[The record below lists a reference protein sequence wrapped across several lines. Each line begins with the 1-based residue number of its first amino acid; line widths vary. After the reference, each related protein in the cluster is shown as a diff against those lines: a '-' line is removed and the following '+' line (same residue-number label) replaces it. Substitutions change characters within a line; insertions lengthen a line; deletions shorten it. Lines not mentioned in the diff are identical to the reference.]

1 MRLPYRKRQ
10 QGCTQSK
17 VHQSLN
23 ETMLAMRRGLD
34 ILRAMTREA
43 AAEIFERIALL
54 LELKGENP
62 FKTRAYKMGAEV
74 VESYAGDIMQMA
86 RENKLAGIKGF
97 GEALRDKLHEM
108 ATTGRLEFYEK
119 LKAEFPEGLFE
130 LFEISG
136 LGPKKI
142 AALYSTL
149 GVGSLADLRRV
160 CENGEAA
167 KISGFGDKTVVKIL
181 EAIAFREQ
189 HASEFRQDHVYPLV
203 LAMLEALREHPSVSR
218 AEVCGSFRRGK
229 EVVHDLDFLVA
240 TKRPEEVIADFVK
253 LPQVD
258 KVIAQGGTK
267 ASIYTSNGVQCD
279 LRAVS
284 SAEYP
289 FALNYFTGSKE
300 HNVVMRQRALDRGL
314 SLNEYGFK
322 PAQEGGSMPEE
333 AAEIYEEKEI
343 YRLLGLDYIEP
354 ELRENSGEFTAAE
367 KGRLPKLIELE
378 NLRGVFHNHT
388 TASDGKAT
396 LREMAEAAMELGL
409 QYLGIAD
416 HSKSSF
422 VANGLDERRLR
433 AQLAEIRKLNEEYEG
448 DFRIFTGSEVD
459 ILKDGSLD
467 FSDELLSE
475 LDYCVASV
483 HNVFNLPE
491 AEMTARIIRAIEN
504 PHVTM
509 LGHVTGR
516 LLAQRPAYAVNIP
529 AIIDA
534 AAATGTIIELN
545 ASAWRL
551 DMDWR
556 WWRLAVE
563 KGVKCSINPDAHS
576 TRGLQDVLFGVR
588 AARKGW
594 LTRKDVINCLPLG
607 EVEKALRSKR
617 ALTLQ

>member
-1 MRLPYRKRQ
+1 
-10 QGCTQSK
+10 
-17 VHQSLN
+17 
-23 ETMLAMRRGLD
+23 
-34 ILRAMTREA
+34 MTREA
-43 AAEIFERIALL
+43 AAQILERIALL
-54 LELKGENP
+54 MELKGENP
-62 FKTRAYKMGAEV
+62 FKIRAYRTGAEV
-74 VESYAGDIMQMA
+74 VESYAGDIMQLA
-86 RENKLAGIKGF
+86 AENKLAGIKGI
-97 GEALRDKLHEM
+97 GDALRDKLHEM

-119 LKAEFPEGLFE
+119 LRAEFPETLFE
-130 LFEISG
+130 LFDVQG

-142 AALYSTL
+142 AALYTEL
-149 GVGSLADLRRV
+149 GVGSIADLKRA
-160 CENGEAA
+160 CETGTAA
-167 KISGFGDKTVVKIL
+167 KLSGFGEKTVVKIL
-181 EAIAFREQ
+181 ESIAFRDE
-189 HASEFRQDHVYPLV
+189 HASEFRVDQVYG
-203 LAMLEALREHPSVSR
+203 LAMTILEVLRDHPAVSR

-229 EVVHDLDFLVA
+229 ETVHDLDFLCS
-240 TKRPEEVIADFVK
+240 TKKPEEVISSFVAH
-253 LPQVD
+253 PMVE

-267 ASIYTSNGVQCD
+267 ASVYTASGVQCD

-284 SAEYP
+284 GKEFP

-300 HNVVMRQRALDRGL
+300 HNVVMRQRALDQGW
-314 SLNEYGFK
+314 SLNEYAFTRV
-322 PAQEGGSMPEE
+322 EGKDSRPIPPVHDE
-333 AAEIYEEKEI
+333 ADI
-343 YRLLGLDYIEP
+343 YRSLGLDFIEP
-354 ELRENSGEFTAAE
+354 ELRENSGEFEAAE
-367 KGRLPKLIELE
+367 HGGLPHLIQLE

-396 LREMAEAAMELGL
+396 LREMAEAARELGM

-422 VANGLDERRLR
+422 QANGLHEDRLR
-433 AQLAEIRKLNEEYEG
+433 AQIAEIRELNEEFEG
-448 DFRIFTGSEVD
+448 HFRLFAGSEVD

-467 FSDELLSE
+467 FDDDLLSE

-491 AEMTARIIRAIEN
+491 AEMTQRIIRAIEN

-516 LLAQRPAYAVNIP
+516 LLLQRPSYAVNIP

-534 AAATGTIIELN
+534 AAETGTIIELN

-556 WWRLAVE
+556 WWRLAKE

-576 TRGLQDVLFGVR
+576 TRGLEDVIYGVR

-594 LTRKDVINCLPLG
+594 LTKKEVINCLPLG
-607 EVEKALRSKR
+607 EVEKVLKKGR
-617 ALTLQ
+617 

>member
-1 MRLPYRKRQ
+1 
-10 QGCTQSK
+10 
-17 VHQSLN
+17 
-23 ETMLAMRRGLD
+23 
-34 ILRAMTREA
+34 MTRETA
-43 AAEIFERIALL
+43 AQILERIALL

-62 FKTRAYKMGAEV
+62 FKIRAYKTGAEV
-74 VESYAGDIMQMA
+74 VESYPGDIMQLA
-86 RENKLAGIKGF
+86 IDGKLAGVKGI

-108 ATTGRLEFYEK
+108 ATTGKLEFFDK
-119 LKAEFPEGLFE
+119 LRAEFPEGLFE
-130 LFEISG
+130 LFEVQG

-142 AALYSTL
+142 AALYSQL
-149 GVGSLADLRRV
+149 GVGSIADLKV
-160 CENGEAA
+160 ACEDGTAA
-167 KISGFGDKTVVKIL
+167 KISGFGEKTVVKIL
-181 EAIAFREQ
+181 ESIAFRDA
-189 HASEFRQDHVYPLV
+189 HASEFRVDQVYAV
-203 LAMLEALREHPSVSR
+203 AQTMLEALRDHPAVSR

-229 EVVHDLDFLVA
+229 ETLHDLDFLCA
-240 TKRPEEVIADFVK
+240 TKKPEEVIADFVR
-253 LPQVD
+253 LPMVE

-267 ASIYTSNGVQCD
+267 ASIYTAGGLQCD

-300 HNVVMRQRALDRGL
+300 HNVVMRQRALDKGW
-314 SLNEYGFK
+314 SLNEYGFTVV
-322 PAQEGGSMPEE
+322 EGKEAPPIPEE
-333 AAEIYEEKEI
+333 IYNEAEIY
-343 YRLLGLDYIEP
+343 RALGLDLIEP
-354 ELRENSGEFTAAE
+354 ELRENSGEFEAAE
-367 KGRLPKLIELE
+367 HGQLPRLIELE

-388 TASDGKAT
+388 TASDGTAS
-396 LREMAEAAMELGL
+396 LREMAEAARDLGM

-422 VANGLDERRLR
+422 QANGLNEVRLR
-433 AQLAEIRKLNEEYEG
+433 AQIAEIHALNEEFEG
-448 DFRIFTGSEVD
+448 HFRLFSGTEVD

-491 AEMTARIIRAIEN
+491 AEMTKRIIRAIEN

-516 LLAQRPAYAVNIP
+516 LLLQRPSYAVNIP

-556 WWRLAVE
+556 WWRLAKE

-607 EVEKALRSKR
+607 EVERALRKGKD
-617 ALTLQ
+617 

>member
-1 MRLPYRKRQ
+1 
-10 QGCTQSK
+10 
-17 VHQSLN
+17 
-23 ETMLAMRRGLD
+23 
-34 ILRAMTREA
+34 MTRETA
-43 AAEIFERIALL
+43 AQILERIALL

-62 FKTRAYKMGAEV
+62 FKIRAYKTGAEV
-74 VESYAGDIMQMA
+74 VESYPGDIMQLA
-86 RENKLAGIKGF
+86 IDGKLAGVKGI

-108 ATTGRLEFYEK
+108 ATTGKLEFFDK
-119 LKAEFPEGLFE
+119 LRAEFPEGLFE
-130 LFEISG
+130 LFEVQG

-142 AALYSTL
+142 AALYSQL
-149 GVGSLADLRRV
+149 GVGSIADLKV
-160 CENGEAA
+160 ACEDGTAA
-167 KISGFGDKTVVKIL
+167 KISGFGEKTVVKIL
-181 EAIAFREQ
+181 ESIAFRDE
-189 HASEFRQDHVYPLV
+189 HASEFRVDQVYAV
-203 LAMLEALREHPSVSR
+203 AQTMLEALRDHPAVSR

-229 EVVHDLDFLVA
+229 ETLHDLDFLCA
-240 TKRPEEVIADFVK
+240 TKKPEEVIADFVR
-253 LPQVD
+253 LPMVE

-267 ASIYTSNGVQCD
+267 ASIYTAGGLQCD

-300 HNVVMRQRALDRGL
+300 HNVVMRQRALDKGW
-314 SLNEYGFK
+314 SLNEYGFTVV
-322 PAQEGGSMPEE
+322 EGKEAPPIPEE
-333 AAEIYEEKEI
+333 IYNEAEIY
-343 YRLLGLDYIEP
+343 RALGLDFIEP
-354 ELRENSGEFTAAE
+354 ELREISGEFEAAE
-367 KGRLPKLIELE
+367 HGQLPRLIELE

-388 TASDGKAT
+388 TASDGTAS
-396 LREMAEAAMELGL
+396 LREMAEAARDLGM

-422 VANGLDERRLR
+422 QANGLNEVRLR
-433 AQLAEIRKLNEEYEG
+433 AQIAEIHALNEEFEG
-448 DFRIFTGSEVD
+448 HFRLFSGTEVD

-491 AEMTARIIRAIEN
+491 AEMTKRIIRAIEN

-516 LLAQRPAYAVNIP
+516 LLLQRPSYAVNIP

-556 WWRLAVE
+556 WWRLAKE

-607 EVEKALRSKR
+607 EVEQALRKGK
-617 ALTLQ
+617 A

>member
-1 MRLPYRKRQ
+1 
-10 QGCTQSK
+10 
-17 VHQSLN
+17 
-23 ETMLAMRRGLD
+23 
-34 ILRAMTREA
+34 MTRETA
-43 AAEIFERIALL
+43 AQILERIALL

-62 FKTRAYKMGAEV
+62 FKIRAYKTGAEV
-74 VESYAGDIMQMA
+74 VESYPGDIMQLA
-86 RENKLAGIKGF
+86 IDGKLAGVKGI

-108 ATTGRLEFYEK
+108 ATTGKLEFFDK
-119 LKAEFPEGLFE
+119 LRAEFPEGLFE
-130 LFEISG
+130 LFEVQG

-142 AALYSTL
+142 AALYSQL
-149 GVGSLADLRRV
+149 GVGSIADLKV
-160 CENGEAA
+160 ACEDGTAA
-167 KISGFGDKTVVKIL
+167 KISGFGEKTVVKIL
-181 EAIAFREQ
+181 ESIAFRDA
-189 HASEFRQDHVYPLV
+189 HASEFRVDQVYAVAQTL
-203 LAMLEALREHPSVSR
+203 LEALRDHPAVSR

-229 EVVHDLDFLVA
+229 ETLHDLDFLCA
-240 TKRPEEVIADFVK
+240 TKKPEEVIADFVR
-253 LPQVD
+253 LPMVE

-267 ASIYTSNGVQCD
+267 ASIYTAGGLQCD

-300 HNVVMRQRALDRGL
+300 HNVVMRQRALDKGW
-314 SLNEYGFK
+314 SLNEYGFTVV
-322 PAQEGGSMPEE
+322 EGKEAPPIPEE
-333 AAEIYEEKEI
+333 IYNEAEIY
-343 YRLLGLDYIEP
+343 RALGLDFIEP
-354 ELRENSGEFTAAE
+354 ELRENSGEFEAAE
-367 KGRLPKLIELE
+367 HGQLPRLIDLE

-388 TASDGKAT
+388 TASDGTAS
-396 LREMAEAAMELGL
+396 LREMAEAARDLGM

-416 HSKSSF
+416 HSKASF
-422 VANGLDERRLR
+422 QANGLNEVRLR
-433 AQLAEIRKLNEEYEG
+433 AQIAEIHALNEEFEG
-448 DFRIFTGSEVD
+448 HFRLFSGTEVD

-491 AEMTARIIRAIEN
+491 AEMTKRIIRAIEN
-504 PHVTM
+504 PYVTM

-516 LLAQRPAYAVNIP
+516 LLLQRPSYAVNIP

-556 WWRLAVE
+556 WWRLAKE

-607 EVEKALRSKR
+607 EVEAALRKGK
-617 ALTLQ
+617 

>member
-1 MRLPYRKRQ
+1 
-10 QGCTQSK
+10 
-17 VHQSLN
+17 
-23 ETMLAMRRGLD
+23 
-34 ILRAMTREA
+34 MTREE
-43 AAEIFERIALL
+43 AAEILQRIALL

-62 FKTRAYKMGAEV
+62 FKIRAYKSGAEV
-74 VESYAGDIMQMA
+74 VEAYAGDIMQLA
-86 RENKLAGIKGF
+86 ADNQLAGIKGI
-97 GEALRDKLHEM
+97 GDALRDKLHEM
-108 ATTGRLEFYEK
+108 ATTGKLEFFEK

-130 LFEISG
+130 LFEIQG

-142 AALYSTL
+142 AALYSQL
-149 GVGSLADLRRV
+149 QVGSVADLKRV
-160 CENGEAA
+160 CESGEAA

-181 EAIAFREQ
+181 ENIAFRAQ
-189 HASEFRQDHVYPLV
+189 HASEFRIDQVYA
-203 LAMLEALREHPSVSR
+203 LALDLLDTLRAHPAVSR

-229 EVVHDLDFLVA
+229 ETVHDLDFLVS
-240 TKRPEEVIADFVK
+240 TRQPEQVIADFVA
-253 LPQVD
+253 LPQIE
-258 KVIAQGGTK
+258 KVIVQGGTK
-267 ASIYTSNGVQCD
+267 ASVYAPNGVQCD

-284 SAEYP
+284 SAEFP

-314 SLNEYGFK
+314 SLNEYGFT
-322 PAQEGGSMPEE
+322 PTE
-333 AAEIYEEKEI
+333 AGASLSAEIQEIHDEREI
-343 YRLLGLDYIEP
+343 YRALGLDYIEP
-354 ELRENSGEFTAAE
+354 ELRENSGEIEAAAQ
-367 KGRLPKLIELE
+367 GRLPALIQLE

-388 TASDGKAT
+388 TASDGRGT
-396 LREMAEAAMELGL
+396 LREMAEAARDLGL

-422 VANGLDERRLR
+422 QANGLNEQRLR
-433 AQLAEIRKLNEEYEG
+433 AQIAEIRALNAEFEG
-448 DFRIFTGSEVD
+448 HFRLFAGSEVD

-467 FSDELLSE
+467 FEDDLLAE

-491 AEMTARIIRAIEN
+491 AEMTKRIIRAIEN

-516 LLAQRPAYAVNIP
+516 LLLQRPAYAVNIP

-534 AAATGTIIELN
+534 AAETGTIIELN

-556 WWRLAVE
+556 WWRLAKE

-576 TRGLQDVLFGVR
+576 TQGLEAVLFGVR

-594 LTRKDVINCLPLG
+594 LTRNDVVNCLPLG
-607 EVEKALRSKR
+607 QIEAALKKQR
-617 ALTLQ
+617 AD